1 MDKKTL
7 AKKLAALST
16 EGETFE
22 GGFRVVSDGVE
33 PPILAAILN
42 EVDLTVLP
50 RKLAFRMDNSE
61 ITLVAG
67 GRRLR
72 GLVKASKDIK
82 GVIGVLGKPLT
93 RDDAELLAGLH
104 EIIGQFTATAG
115 KLTVESSEPDAMG
128 GQADAGLTAQILAE
142 IWGVDLN
149 IEPATPVM
157 SFIRGCGAM
166 TTAWVIMTNDSENK
180 TGGDGAKLAALKAA
194 ISQQWA
200 QFSNTVDDIASPSG
214 FICLNNALGDMG
226 SVAIIKTADE
236 AAMLCYDDE
245 NMSNLH
251 SQWANS
257 AL

>member
-50 RKLAFRMDNSE
+50 RKLSFR
-61 ITLVAG
+61 
-67 GRRLR
+67 
-72 GLVKASKDIK
+72 
-82 GVIGVLGKPLT
+82 GKPLT
-93 RDDAELLAGLH
+93 RDDSELLEGLH
-104 EIIGQFTATAG
+104 EIIAQFTATAS

-128 GQADAGLTAQILAE
+128 GQTDAGLTAQVLAD
-142 IWGVDLN
+142 IWNVDLN

-157 SFIRGCGAM
+157 SFIRGCGEM

-180 TGGDGAKLAALKAA
+180 TGGDGTKLAALKAA

-214 FICLNNALGDMG
+214 FICLNNALGEMG

-236 AAMLCYDDE
+236 AALLCYDDE
-245 NMSNLH
+245 NMSDLH
-251 SQWANS
+251 AQWANS